1 MARASRAR
9 FAGSEAS
16 SHSPNGLF
24 FMAATDG
31 GCVLRHAEA
40 SCPRG
45 TGGVVLPWSCV
56 AVRLQLH
63 PPMSAP
69 APTPCW
75 LHRGCRIQ
83 LIGYP
88 RCDGAYLIQHCSG
101 VVLGRTA
108 SLTAARLLI
117 DEQIPLLRQRLAA
130 AA

>member
-1 MARASRAR
+1 MGC
-9 FAGSEAS
+9 FLWPPLTEAVC
-16 SHSPNGLF
+16 F
-24 FMAATDG
+24 
-31 GCVLRHAEA
+31 V
-40 SCPRG
+40 
-45 TGGVVLPWSCV
+45 
-56 AVRLQLH
+56 
-63 PPMSAP
+63 
-69 APTPCW
+69 TPCW